1 MTLDAGELERLYA
14 YPSSDRPWVRTTFVS
29 TLDGAATGEDGKS
42 GTLGGE
48 TDTRL
53 FGLLRSLADVL
64 MVGAGTAR
72 EEGYAHFEVDTDL
85 RTRLGLTPVPTM
97 ALVSRNL
104 GIPPALVAPGNIVVT
119 TADAD
124 PDALA
129 VLRGTVEVIAE
140 GDGEIDWIAVLAI
153 FADRG
158 WTRVLCEGGPSLHGE
173 LVRLDLV
180 DELCLT
186 IAPILAAGDAPR
198 IAHGHDPV
206 HRTMTLG
213 HAVEADGGLLTRWV
227 RARHP

>member
-14 YPSSDRPWVRTTFVS
+14 YPPTDRPWVRTVFVS
-29 TLDGAATGEDGKS
+29 TLDGAATGTDGKS

-64 MVGAGTAR
+64 VVGAGTAR
-72 EEGYAHFEVDTDL
+72 AEGYADFVVDTDL
-85 RTRLGLTPVPTM
+85 RTRLGLSPVPTM
-97 ALVSRNL
+97 VLVSRSL
-104 GIPPALVAPGNIVVT
+104 GIPPALIAPGTVVVT
-119 TADAD
+119 TADAA
-124 PDALA
+124 PKAVAAL
-129 VLRGTVEVIAE
+129 RETVEVIAE
-140 GDGEIDWIAVLAI
+140 GHGEIDWTAVLDT

-158 WTRVLCEGGPSLHGE
+158 WLRVLCEGGPSLHGE
-173 LVRLDLV
+173 LCKLDLV

-198 IAHGHDPV
+198 IAHGHDAV
-206 HRTMTLG
+206 HHTMTMG

-227 RARHP
+227 RARP